1 MKTLGLILVFA
12 ASNLVNVLAGN
23 VESKFAY
30 NVEKNGEQVTSQTVY
45 HVEEGKYLKQ
55 HLKYEFHYDAA
66 NRLTQKEAWKWN
78 VDAQAYE
85 RYYCLN
91 YHYADD
97 EVTMEYAL
105 WNELFPHETPIF
117 ILSYQRNRMLGIE
130 TRHLH

>member
-55 HLKYEFHYDAA
+55 HLKYDS
-66 NRLTQKEAWKWN
+66 T
-78 VDAQAYE
+78 
-85 RYYCLN
+85 
-91 YHYADD
+91 
-97 EVTMEYAL
+97 TM
-105 WNELFPHETPIF
+105 
-117 ILSYQRNRMLGIE
+117 QR
-130 TRHLH
+130 TA